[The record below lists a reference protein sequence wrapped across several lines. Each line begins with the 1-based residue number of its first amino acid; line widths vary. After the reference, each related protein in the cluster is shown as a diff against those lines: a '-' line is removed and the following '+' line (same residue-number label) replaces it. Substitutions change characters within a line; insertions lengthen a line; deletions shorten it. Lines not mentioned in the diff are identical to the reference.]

1 MTDKPDIL
9 IYMSDQHSASMVA
22 GKDPYVETPF
32 LTELAQKAYVFD
44 AAYTSCPL
52 CVPARASFLT
62 ARLPSRLGVFSN
74 GDDFKSS
81 EVTFAHLCGIA
92 GYQTSLIGR
101 MHLVGEDQLHGFD
114 QHVGSDITAG
124 YWGCGAKERKDW
136 GAYAP
141 GFGFKGCTKVLGVG
155 DSPVLA
161 YDRDVMRWTEET
173 LGNHASAGPQLFVVG
188 TYGPHFPYVAPRDL
202 MEKYLGKAP
211 RVSWP
216 QTSVHPACRQKQIH
230 GDERI
235 NAIVAAAYRSMVEIQ
250 DMHIHHVH
258 DLFLAFLRETGHQG
272 IFIYT
277 SDHGDMMG
285 RRNLYGKQVFYES
298 ASHIPLYLEFIG
310 HKAGKHLSTPV
321 SLMDIG
327 PTISELAAAPNYPET
342 DGESLLSLLENE
354 NQDRHVVAEFFDQDA
369 EHAWHGHLFV
379 QGKHKQITYSRWPDA
394 DEWYNPEQDPEE
406 LHPLSPGVKIPK
418 TYLQEAE
425 RALPDYQKTKARNKI
440 LSAYGS
446 LRIKEKNGKTT
457 DWLSFEEKGPAS
469 I

>member
-1 MTDKPDIL
+1 
-9 IYMSDQHSASMVA
+9 
-22 GKDPYVETPF
+22 
-32 LTELAQKAYVFD
+32 
-44 AAYTSCPL
+44 
-52 CVPARASFLT
+52 
-62 ARLPSRLGVFSN
+62 
-74 GDDFKSS
+74 
-81 EVTFAHLCGIA
+81 
-92 GYQTSLIGR
+92 
-101 MHLVGEDQLHGFD
+101 
-114 QHVGSDITAG
+114 
-124 YWGCGAKERKDW
+124 
-136 GAYAP
+136 
-141 GFGFKGCTKVLGVG
+141 
-155 DSPVLA
+155 
-161 YDRDVMRWTEET
+161 
-173 LGNHASAGPQLFVVG
+173 
-188 TYGPHFPYVAPRDL
+188 
-202 MEKYLGKAP
+202 
-211 RVSWP
+211 
-216 QTSVHPACRQKQIH
+216 
-230 GDERI
+230 
-235 NAIVAAAYRSMVEIQ
+235 
-250 DMHIHHVH
+250 
-258 DLFLAFLRETGHQG
+258 
-272 IFIYT
+272 
-277 SDHGDMMG
+277 MMG

-394 DEWYNPEQDPEE
+394 DEWYNPGQDPEE